1 MQTNVFHLQDCI
13 EGMMSLPEKSIDT
26 VVTSPP
32 YNLNI
37 KYSKYKDM
45 KPRDQYLS
53 WLHDVFVG
61 VDHCLKDDGHFFLNV
76 GYSNIDPWVG
86 MDVANVARDIFV
98 LQNNIAWVKSIHIKT
113 IRATKKQLHNTTF
126 GHFKPISSKRFTCP
140 TWEHLFHFTK
150 SGNVEI
156 DRLAVGVKYEYYQE
170 NIRGEEDKPK
180 SNPKDS
186 VLYEED
192 IEVEGGKS
200 NLRDKGNSWFM
211 PYETINTKDLRGNHP
226 ATFPEKLVEDCLKL
240 TGIQNGVV
248 LDPFMGTGTTAVAAA
263 KNDWDF
269 IGYDI
274 DEEYVDFSK
283 KRLEKELD
291 NPLNI

>member
-76 GYSNIDPWVG
+76 GYSNVDPWVG

-98 LQNNIAWVKSIHIKT
+98 LQNNIAWVKSIHVNDKT
-113 IRATKKQLHNTTF
+113 T
-126 GHFKPISSKRFTCP
+126 GHFKPINSKRFTCP
-140 TWEHLFHFTK
+140 TWEYLFHFTK
-150 SGNVEI
+150 SGKVDI
-156 DRLAVGVKYEYYQE
+156 DKLAVGVPYEYYDG
-170 NIRGEEDKPK
+170 NIRGNNTKETKP
-180 SNPKDS
+180 
-186 VLYEED
+186 
-192 IEVEGGKS
+192 
-200 NLRDKGNSWFM
+200 NLRDKGNSWFI
-211 PYETINTKDLRGNHP
+211 PYKTINSKDLKGNHP

>member
-1 MQTNVFHLQDCI
+1 MESNVFHLQDCI

-37 KYSKYKDM
+37 QYSKYKDK

-53 WLHDVFVG
+53 WLNDVFVG

-98 LQNNIAWVKSIHIKT
+98 LQNNIAWVKSIHVNDKT
-113 IRATKKQLHNTTF
+113 T
-126 GHFKPISSKRFTCP
+126 GHFKPINSKRFTCP
-140 TWEHLFHFTK
+140 TWEYLFHFTK
-150 SGNVEI
+150 SGKVDI

-170 NIRGEEDKPK
+170 NIRGNNTKETKP
-180 SNPKDS
+180 
-186 VLYEED
+186 
-192 IEVEGGKS
+192 
-200 NLRDKGNSWFM
+200 NLKDKGNSWFI
-211 PYETINTKDLRGNHP
+211 PYKTINSKDLKGNHP